1 MSTGYVLLNRDGVHN
16 NYSWNK
22 IKKILHVVFLWSLLI
37 SISYLFWRVIK
48 NELNLQVLI
57 VLPKTFFGGLIQR
70 GYLWHFWYMGALIII
85 YAIYPLL
92 MRYRKRLT
100 LIWIISAFVGVLIQ
114 ITSYIVGI
122 PVQRYIIQTF
132 RLWSWIQYFV
142 LGGLIGSHNNKE
154 KVSIWKRAVVCI
166 LMNLSI
172 VVYQN
177 VMGKTFL
184 HNSYAEYFYDSALT
198 IIWLIS
204 IFYFILGLTLDTN
217 VKSLIQNI
225 APITMGV
232 YLTHPLVMRVV
243 QHFVFVDS
251 LGMSF
256 VYFFAVLIISSI
268 CVFAMRKIPFVKRL
282 VEL

>member
-1 MSTGYVLLNRDGVHN
+1 M
-16 NYSWNK
+16 
-22 IKKILHVVFLWSLLI
+22 
-37 SISYLFWRVIK
+37 
-48 NELNLQVLI
+48 
-57 VLPKTFFGGLIQR
+57 
-70 GYLWHFWYMGALIII
+70 
-85 YAIYPLL
+85 
-92 MRYRKRLT
+92 
-100 LIWIISAFVGVLIQ
+100 
-114 ITSYIVGI
+114 
-122 PVQRYIIQTF
+122 
-132 RLWSWIQYFV
+132 

-268 CVFAMRKIPFVKRL
+268 CVQILLERYAYSEISGTSIL
-282 VEL
+282 I